1 MLKKIITICFT
12 ICFITLNVQAG
23 SDGELTLKNDP
34 KKIKDCFEKLNRATF
49 ALNQSLDKLR
59 GSVDRLYDLMSEK
72 DVTMKELTLKVD
84 YLERAVHRYNRNN
97 RKKPHQ

>member
-1 MLKKIITICFT
+1 MDEYGMVESMIT
-12 ICFITLNVQAG
+12 NVGFPIAVAFFV
-23 SDGELTLKNDP
+23 LYK
-34 KKIKDCFEKLNRATF
+34 
-49 ALNQSLDKLR
+49 LNQSLDKLR

>member
-1 MLKKIITICFT
+1 MDEYGMVESMIT
-12 ICFITLNVQAG
+12 NVGFPIAVAFFV
-23 SDGELTLKNDP
+23 LYK
-34 KKIKDCFEKLNRATF
+34 
-49 ALNQSLDKLR
+49 LNQSLDKLR
-59 GSVDRLYDLMSEK
+59 GSVDKLYDLMSEK

>member
-1 MLKKIITICFT
+1 MDEYGMIESMIT
-12 ICFITLNVQAG
+12 NVGFPIAVAFFV
-23 SDGELTLKNDP
+23 LYK
-34 KKIKDCFEKLNRATF
+34 
-49 ALNQSLDKLR
+49 LNQSLDKLR